1 MANAL
6 ANLLKVPGLK
16 PEDAAAILAGGDSS
30 VQAPDLT
37 GYFHQLNTSRNPVDV
52 AGIDQEAAAQ
62 NVRDKNAAD
71 AENEALI
78 DQNPDVKAM
87 RDQELQDKIQLA
99 NAQPGGVNVENA
111 KVAGAAAA
119 QKTQH
124 DALMEMLHPQGTTAP
139 VNEDRQPFRMSINAN
154 GEPTFAPNPMPALI
168 QRAHGQLSEAHD
180 QHLEALAE
188 AERLWPGINAAA
200 QEADKGA
207 APGMT
212 DSLGRWLGSATGIGA
227 PKYGGPADAASLAS
241 EMLRYKAHQDT
252 PLSNFVQKASFGN
265 IEQMAGQLPGV
276 RGLATVAGLFK
287 QHQDALG
294 SANPGTPLANVQRLR
309 HLIDSEESATHEMET
324 EH

>member
-6 ANLLKVPGLK
+6 AQLLMPKKLSPA
-16 PEDAAAILAGGDSS
+16 EAAGVLAPN
-30 VQAPDLT
+30 QAPDLT
-37 GYFHQLNTSRNPVDV
+37 GYFDQLNTSRNPVDIP
-52 AGIDQEAAAQ
+52 GIDQEAAMQ

-78 DQNPDVKAM
+78 DQNPDVSAM
-87 RDQELQDKIQLA
+87 RDKELQDKIQIA
-99 NAQPGGVNVENA
+99 NAQPGGLNVENA
-111 KVAGAAAA
+111 KIAGAKA
-119 QKTQH
+119 QEQTKQ
-124 DALMEMLHPQGTTAP
+124 DQLMKLLQPQGTP
-139 VNEDRQPFRMSINAN
+139 QNEDRAPFKMSINAN
-154 GEPTFAPNPMPALI
+154 MEPTFAPNPMPALI

-200 QEADKGA
+200 QQADKGA
-207 APGMT
+207 APGMS

-227 PKYGGPADAASLAS
+227 PKYGGPGDAASLAS